1 MDASKRYRRE
11 EPKTLLQKAEEEM
24 IYELL
29 VAGAFA
35 LATLRRCVYIAKF
48 YFHFLST
55 LLTLFAYSSLYVSR
69 ETEIYFRSAIE
80 SRQRNSRS
88 CDTKKKNNL
97 EIEQ

>member
-55 LLTLFAYSSLYVSR
+55 LLTLFAYSSLYLSR
-69 ETEIYFRSAIE
+69 EIYFRSAIE

>member
-48 YFHFLST
+48 YPL
-55 LLTLFAYSSLYVSR
+55 SLYSINYLHILLC
-69 ETEIYFRSAIE
+69 TF
-80 SRQRNSRS
+80 
-88 CDTKKKNNL
+88 
-97 EIEQ
+97 

>member
-55 LLTLFAYSSLYVSR
+55 LLTICLFFFVPFKRNIFSFRDRVATTKLSLVR
-69 ETEIYFRSAIE
+69 HEKEE
-80 SRQRNSRS
+80 
-88 CDTKKKNNL
+88 
-97 EIEQ
+97 